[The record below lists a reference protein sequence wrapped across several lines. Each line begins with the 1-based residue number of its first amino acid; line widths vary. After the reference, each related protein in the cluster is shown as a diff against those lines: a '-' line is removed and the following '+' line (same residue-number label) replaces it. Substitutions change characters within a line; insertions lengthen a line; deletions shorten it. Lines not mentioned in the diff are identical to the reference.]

1 MPKRELGAQNPEAT
15 TSLII
20 EPRRIPGQEPF
31 FDLSLQE
38 PGADSPL
45 VCALAVSPRAVV
57 ESLAVFLG
65 NAFDLDIGKLDEL
78 ICTACREAT

>member
-1 MPKRELGAQNPEAT
+1 MPQSALRAQNPEAA

-20 EPRRIPGQEPF
+20 EPRRIHGQEPF
-31 FDLSLQE
+31 FDLSLQD

-57 ESLAVFLG
+57 EALAVFLG

-78 ICTACREAT
+78 ICSACREDT